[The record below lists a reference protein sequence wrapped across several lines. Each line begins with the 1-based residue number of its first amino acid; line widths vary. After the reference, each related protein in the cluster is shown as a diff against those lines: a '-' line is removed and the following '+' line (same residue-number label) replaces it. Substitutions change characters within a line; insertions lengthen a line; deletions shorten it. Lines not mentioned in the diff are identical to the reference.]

1 MVGMGRP
8 VTVAI
13 VDDDA
18 IVRAALVAY
27 LTSTEGFEVRHELT
41 NGAEAVSVITRDPV
55 DVVVMEEIVVTNTGM
70 VIKKRNLS
78 QHLFRM
84 KL

>member
-27 LTSTEGFEVRHELT
+27 LTSTEGLEVRVVISFLFF
-41 NGAEAVSVITRDPV
+41 VVLVFSV
-55 DVVVMEEIVVTNTGM
+55 
-70 VIKKRNLS
+70 
-78 QHLFRM
+78 
-84 KL
+84 